1 MNTMR
6 MGLVVAAV
14 VGVTTATGCTSEAVV
29 DRSGGGTLVL
39 RLGTSDGLVKVTS
52 RSFGQETFVEELEK
66 VSEGRIKV
74 EVVTDVGSG
83 EPEAESAVVEAVG
96 GGDLDLG
103 YAGTRAFAEAGVD
116 GLGAVEA
123 PFLLANVPAVEE
135 LVDGPGGEL
144 ILDALDGSGTVGLGM
159 AVDGLRRPFAVER
172 PLVEPEAW
180 QSAAFRVYN
189 SPVQRATVEALGASA
204 VAMTHGWIEAVSA
217 GELDAVE
224 LGLDLYDELGLG
236 TEAPHLAAN
245 VVLWPKLLVFVM
257 NEDRFDSLTD
267 EQRGWVEEAARRAH
281 DTSFAA
287 SWDDTE
293 HLRRLCDRG
302 VVPAIADEEQLAALR
317 DAVEPV
323 YESLREDPAE
333 GDLMRE
339 VESVAEQFPDVDTP
353 ELPQRCADDPQE
365 TTDSAPSD
373 LRDGVYRAEIPVS
386 AVEAAGLSNGPG
398 WSGVWTLTV
407 ENSTFALTC
416 RPLDEPGRDCGQSVT
431 DDILEA
437 GRLEDNGDRVVFVAD
452 PEVWAELTGC
462 SPETCPLLE
471 DYSAGWRLE
480 GDRLRFSDPEGAA
493 SSYLAI
499 VPWARVR

>member
-1 MNTMR
+1 MDTMR
-6 MGLVVAAV
+6 KGLVVAAALGATV
-14 VGVTTATGCTSEAVV
+14 VAGCTSEAVV
-29 DRSGGGTLVL
+29 DRSGGDTLVL

-66 VSEGRIKV
+66 VSQGRITV
-74 EVVTDVGSG
+74 EVVTDVGAG
-83 EPEAESAVVEAVG
+83 DPDAESAVVEAVA

-103 YAGTRAFAEAGVD
+103 YAGTRAFSGAGVD
-116 GLGAVEA
+116 GLDAVEA

-135 LVDGPGGEL
+135 LVDGPGGDLMLE
-144 ILDALDGSGTVGLGM
+144 ALDGSGTVGLGL
-159 AVDGLRRPFAVER
+159 AIDGLRRSFAVDR
-172 PLVEPEAW
+172 PLAEPEAW
-180 QSAAFRVYN
+180 EGVAFRVFN
-189 SPVQRATVEALGASA
+189 SPVQRATVETLGATA
-204 VAMTHGWIEAVSA
+204 VPMTNGWIEAVAA

-224 LGLDLYDELGLG
+224 LGVDLYDELGLG
-236 TEAPHLAAN
+236 AEAPHLATN
-245 VVLWPKLLVFVM
+245 VVLWPKLLVFVA
-257 NEDRFDSLTD
+257 NEERFDSLTE

-281 DTSFAA
+281 DTAFAA

-302 VVPAIADEEQLAALR
+302 VVPAVADEEQLAALR

-323 YESLREDPAE
+323 YESLREDPVDA
-333 GDLMRE
+333 GLMRE
-339 VESVAEQFPDVDTP
+339 VEAVAEQFPEVDAP
-353 ELPQRCADDPQE
+353 ELPQRCGESTAEAGDG
-365 TTDSAPSD
+365 PSD
-373 LRDGVYRAEIPVS
+373 LPDGVYRAEIPVS

-398 WSGVWTLTV
+398 WSGIWTLTV
-407 ENSTFALTC
+407 ENATFALTC

-437 GRLEDNGDRVVFVAD
+437 GRLDGAGDQVRFVSD
-452 PEVWAELTGC
+452 REVWADLTGC
-462 SPETCPLLE
+462 SLSTCPLYE

-499 VPWARVR
+499 VPWGRVR